1 MTLRPS
7 SDKTPPFGACK
18 TAWPPWK
25 RCDAMTENRIEVNG
39 MRMWAHHGCMDE
51 EAIIGQE
58 YRIDVTIWANLGP
71 SAASD
76 DLNET
81 VDYVDVH
88 RIVKREMDVRSKLVE
103 QVCDR
108 IVKGLRAELALAER
122 VEVKVTKFQPPI
134 GGDCDHISVVMQG

>member
-1 MTLRPS
+1 MCTNTIEANFKHISRRHTGTPMHPDCANINPRPVMH
-7 SDKTPPFGACK
+7 TPDRLHVELG
-18 TAWPPWK
+18 
-25 RCDAMTENRIEVNG
+25 
-39 MRMWAHHGCMDE
+39 E

-58 YRIDVTIWANLGP
+58 YQIDVTIWANLGP

-76 DLNET
+76 DLDET

-108 IVKGLRAELALAER
+108 IVKGLRDELVLAER

>member
-1 MTLRPS
+1 
-7 SDKTPPFGACK
+7 
-18 TAWPPWK
+18 
-25 RCDAMTENRIEVNG
+25 MTENRIEVNG

-58 YRIDVTIWANLGP
+58 YRIDVTIWATLGP

-108 IVKGLRAELALAER
+108 IVKGLRAELSLAER

-134 GGDCDHISVVMQG
+134 GGDCDHISVVMQA